1 MRPRLSRLAPALAL
15 AILLAPAAASALRME
30 TPEKA
35 TLELAADRSAYAPGS
50 TARIAALVH
59 IEAGWHVN
67 SHSPT
72 FEYLIPTAIAFQPPQ
87 GWASPEVAYPP
98 GAMKTFAFAEVPLSV
113 YDDQVVINGS
123 FTVPDDAA
131 GGDAV
136 VVARLT
142 YQACNDTQCLPPV
155 TTERSIALPIGA
167 VGTAAN
173 VAAGN
178 GTGPGTAAPAAGD
191 GKAAG
196 GEAGGPSLAWILLV
210 GLAGGLILNAMPCVL
225 PVLSLKVF
233 GMVRSA
239 SAGRRAVVAG
249 SLATAAGI
257 VVSFWALAGVA
268 AAAKAAGSAV
278 GWGIQFQNPAFVTF
292 LAAVVVLFSLNLWG
306 IFEVPLPGFLARVG
320 SGGTGEGVGG
330 HFVSGLFATLMAT
343 PCSAPFLGT
352 ALGFALAQKA
362 PVIFAVFTAVG
373 AGMALP
379 YLVLAAAPRTAALL
393 PKPGAWMDLLKGL
406 MGFLLAGA
414 AIWLLYVLAAQ
425 VSPGELAAIESGL
438 LALGLFAWLHRR
450 AGGKAS
456 RRLALL
462 GAVAAVGL
470 TIALPL
476 AVAARPERA
485 AGPESGGG
493 GLIAWT
499 GFDRAEAES
508 LAAEGHLVFVDVTAD
523 WCFTCKFNEKLVL
536 NSPEVAAAFEQHG
549 VVPMRADWTNRNQ
562 AIGDYLEEF
571 GRYGIPFY
579 VLYRPGAEP
588 HVFSELLTKEA
599 VLTALQEAGTAQQR
613 VAAAGR

>member
-1 MRPRLSRLAPALAL
+1 MTPRLPYRLATALAL
-15 AILLAPAAASALRME
+15 AALLAPAAASALRLE

-35 TLELAADRSAYAPGS
+35 TLELAADRSAYEPGG

-72 FEYLIPTAIAFQPPQ
+72 FDYLIPTAVEFQPPQ
-87 GWASPEVAYPP
+87 GWQAPEVSYPP

-123 FTVPDDAA
+123 FTVPEGTAA
-131 GGDAV
+131 GDAV

-155 TTERSIALPIGA
+155 TTERSVALPIGA
-167 VGTAAN
+167 AGAAAN
-173 VAAGN
+173 ATVFTGE
-178 GTGPGTAAPAAGD
+178 GPGATAPAAGGG
-191 GKAAG
+191 GKAG
-196 GEAGGPSLAWILLV
+196 GASLAWILLV
-210 GLAGGLILNAMPCVL
+210 ALAGGLILNAMPCVL

-257 VVSFWALAGVA
+257 VVSFWALAGA
-268 AAAKAAGSAV
+268 AVAAKAAGSAV

-320 SGGTGEGVGG
+320 SGGSGEGVGG

-352 ALGFALAQKA
+352 ALGFALAQEA

-373 AGMALP
+373 VGMALP
-379 YLVLAAAPRTAALL
+379 YLALAAAPKTAALL

-425 VSPGELAAIESGL
+425 VSAAELAAIETGL
-438 LALGLFAWLHRR
+438 LAMGLFAWLHRR
-450 AGGKAS
+450 AKGSAG

-462 GAVAAVGL
+462 GGVAAAAL
-470 TIALPL
+470 TLALPFG
-476 AVAARPERA
+476 VAAGPGRA
-485 AGPESGGG
+485 AGPDNGG

-499 GFDRAEAES
+499 GFDRTEAES

-536 NSPEVAAAFEQHG
+536 NSPEVAAAFERHG

-599 VLTALQEAGTAQQR
+599 VLTALKEAGTAQQR